1 MKTIS
6 VKAVKRADFGK
17 KAAKAIR
24 REGMVPCV
32 LCGNGETETFSVDPR
47 EIKPLIYTPNSYIV
61 EFDIEGKKEQAVL
74 REAQFHPVR
83 EEILHLDFYRIAEGK
98 PVSIAIP
105 VRLTGNAE
113 GVKVGGK
120 LALSARKLVVSALVE
135 NLPDEIVVDV
145 TELGVGKTIFVGD
158 LEFENLKFITPATTA
173 VCAVRVTRASRGAA
187 EAAKYAGNMKYLIV
201 GLGNIGAEYAET
213 RHNIGFNVLD
223 ALAEASN
230 TVFTTQRYGDVAE
243 AKYKGRTLV
252 LLKPST
258 YMNLSGKAVRYWMDA
273 GKIPPENLL
282 VVSDDIALPFG
293 TLRLRPKGSAGGHN
307 GLKNISELL
316 GTEEYARMRFGVGGD
331 FPKGHQVEYVLGEWT
346 DEERKALPERLKVFV
361 DAIRS
366 FATVGTQLTMTN
378 FNKK

>member
-6 VKAVKRADFGK
+6 VKAVKRDDFGK
-17 KAAKAIR
+17 KAAKAVR
-24 REGMVPCV
+24 REGLVPCV
-32 LCGNGETETFSVDPR
+32 LCGNGATETFSVDPR

-135 NLPDEIVVDV
+135 NLPDEITVDV

-158 LEFENLKFITPATTA
+158 LEIENLKFITPASTA

-187 EAAKYAGNMKYLIV
+187 EAAA
-201 GLGNIGAEYAET
+201 
-213 RHNIGFNVLD
+213 
-223 ALAEASN
+223 
-230 TVFTTQRYGDVAE
+230 
-243 AKYKGRTLV
+243 
-252 LLKPST
+252 
-258 YMNLSGKAVRYWMDA
+258 A
-273 GKIPPENLL
+273 GK
-282 VVSDDIALPFG
+282 
-293 TLRLRPKGSAGGHN
+293 
-307 GLKNISELL
+307 
-316 GTEEYARMRFGVGGD
+316 
-331 FPKGHQVEYVLGEWT
+331 
-346 DEERKALPERLKVFV
+346 
-361 DAIRS
+361 
-366 FATVGTQLTMTN
+366 
-378 FNKK
+378 

>member
-1 MKTIS
+1 MRTIQ
-6 VKAVKRADFGK
+6 VKAVKRENYGK
-17 KAAKAIR
+17 KAAKAVR
-24 REGMVPCV
+24 REGQIPAV
-32 LCGNGETETFSVDPR
+32 LYGGGETVSFSLDPR

-105 VRLTGNAE
+105 VRLTGNAEGVKDLIVTYDDDGVRLTGNAE

-187 EAAKYAGNMKYLIV
+187 EAAK
-201 GLGNIGAEYAET
+201 
-213 RHNIGFNVLD
+213 
-223 ALAEASN
+223 
-230 TVFTTQRYGDVAE
+230 
-243 AKYKGRTLV
+243 
-252 LLKPST
+252 
-258 YMNLSGKAVRYWMDA
+258 
-273 GKIPPENLL
+273 
-282 VVSDDIALPFG
+282 
-293 TLRLRPKGSAGGHN
+293 
-307 GLKNISELL
+307 
-316 GTEEYARMRFGVGGD
+316 
-331 FPKGHQVEYVLGEWT
+331 
-346 DEERKALPERLKVFV
+346 
-361 DAIRS
+361 
-366 FATVGTQLTMTN
+366 
-378 FNKK
+378 